1 MEQTSSLNK
10 VLKVVFVVNLVV
22 LNVLVGY
29 LVYKSQIQN
38 SKIQINPNNQNP
50 IIKTETVDICG
61 PDCQKYI
68 DASLKSQIPSSK
80 STPTPIST
88 KVVYQ
93 QTPAK
98 KVRTVT
104 YVPIPGTG
112 STMNNVWTDLAGT
125 DFYFNT
131 ADYPG
136 LIEVSFEANVKLING
151 NGIAYFQLADI
162 THGIGVQGSDLQTSA
177 QTSTSVSSGKISFWA
192 GKNLIRVQA
201 KSLTAD
207 TAVFDGGRLKVV
219 VEN

>member
-112 STMNNVWTDLAGT
+112 STMNNGEPVSIPFTVDERGRPFAAHKIYCPRLHCRVE
-125 DFYFNT
+125 DFLDKF
-131 ADYPG
+131 
-136 LIEVSFEANVKLING
+136 
-151 NGIAYFQLADI
+151 
-162 THGIGVQGSDLQTSA
+162 
-177 QTSTSVSSGKISFWA
+177 
-192 GKNLIRVQA
+192 
-201 KSLTAD
+201 
-207 TAVFDGGRLKVV
+207 
-219 VEN
+219 

>member
-1 MEQTSSLNK
+1 M
-10 VLKVVFVVNLVV
+10 VV
-22 LNVLVGY
+22 LDIFVGY
-29 LVYKSQIQN
+29 LVYKSVNTTSELRSSPPESGGDRGVVQ
-38 SKIQINPNNQNP
+38 
-50 IIKTETVDICG
+50 VDVCG

-68 DASLKSQIPSSK
+68 DAKMVFPS
-80 STPTPIST
+80 STPTTIT
-88 KVVYQ
+88 KTVYQ
-93 QTPAK
+93 TTPK
-98 KVRTVT
+98 TKTRSVT

-136 LIEVSFEANVKLING
+136 LLEVSFEANVKLFNG
-151 NGIAYFQLADI
+151 NGMAYFQLADI
-162 THGIGVQGSDLQTSA
+162 THGTTVQGSDLQTNA

>member
-1 MEQTSSLNK
+1 MEQTSRLNK
-10 VLKVVFVVNLVV
+10 FFKVVLIVNLVV

-29 LVYKSQIQN
+29 LIYKFQIQN
-38 SKIQINPNNQNP
+38 SKVQINLNNQAP
-50 IIKTETVDICG
+50 IIKTETIDICG

-68 DASLKSQIPSSK
+68 DAKMVFPS
-80 STPTPIST
+80 STPTTIT
-88 KVVYQ
+88 KTVYQ
-93 QTPAK
+93 TTPK
-98 KVRTVT
+98 TKTRSVT

-112 STMNNVWTDLAGT
+112 STVNNVWTNLTGT

-136 LIEVSFEANVKLING
+136 LVEVYLEANVRLING
-151 NGIAYFQLADI
+151 NGLAYFQLADI
-162 THGIGVQGSDLQTSA
+162 THGTGVQGSDLQTSA

>member
-1 MEQTSSLNK
+1 MEQTSRLNK
-10 VLKVVFVVNLVV
+10 FLKIVLVVNLVV
-22 LNVLVGY
+22 LDIFVGY

-38 SKIQINPNNQNP
+38 SKIQINPNNQNS

-61 PDCQKYI
+61 PDCKKYI
-68 DASLKSQIPSSK
+68 DAKMVFPSP
-80 STPTPIST
+80 TPTTIT
-88 KVVYQ
+88 KTVYQ
-93 QTPAK
+93 TTPK
-98 KVRTVT
+98 SKTRSVT

-112 STMNNVWTDLAGT
+112 SAMSNVWINLAGT

-131 ADYPG
+131 ADYSG
-136 LIEVSFEANVKLING
+136 LFEVYFEANVRLVNG

-162 THGIGVQGSDLQTSA
+162 THGTGVQGSDLQTNA
-177 QTSTSVSSGKISFWA
+177 QTSTSVSSGKVSFWA

>member
-1 MEQTSSLNK
+1 MEQTSRLSK
-10 VLKVVFVVNLVV
+10 VLKVVLIVNLVV
-22 LNVLVGY
+22 LNSVVGY
-29 LVYKSQIQN
+29 LVFKL
-38 SKIQINPNNQNP
+38 INTAPELRSSP
-50 IIKTETVDICG
+50 PEPGGDTGVVRVDVCG

-68 DASLKSQIPSSK
+68 DAKMVFPS
-80 STPTPIST
+80 STPTTIT
-88 KVVYQ
+88 KTVYQ
-93 QTPAK
+93 TTPK
-98 KVRTVT
+98 TKTRSVT

-112 STMNNVWTDLAGT
+112 STMSNVWTNLAGT

-136 LIEVSFEANVKLING
+136 LVEVYLEANVRLING
-151 NGIAYFQLADI
+151 NGVAYFQLADI
-162 THGIGVQGSDLQTSA
+162 THGTGVQGSDLSTSS
-177 QTSTSVSSGKISFWA
+177 QTSTLVTSGRVIFWA